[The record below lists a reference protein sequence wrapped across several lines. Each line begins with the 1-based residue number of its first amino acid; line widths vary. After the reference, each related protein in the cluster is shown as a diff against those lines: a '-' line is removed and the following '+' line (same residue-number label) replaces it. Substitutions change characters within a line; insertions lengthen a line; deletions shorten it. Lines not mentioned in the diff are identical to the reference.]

1 MPARTQPPRGLPPVE
16 VLVLRSFDPPS
27 QRWLSGH
34 RGVDL
39 TTEPGA
45 AVRSPA
51 AGIVAFAGT
60 IAGRNVLVVDHGTLR
75 STFEPVTS
83 DLSVGDAVMPGEVV
97 GRISTGTG
105 HCGAGNCLHWGVIL
119 GDDYLDPL
127 ALLGTL
133 RPRLLPLVGDPT

>member
-1 MPARTQPPRGLPPVE
+1 ME

-51 AGIVAFAGT
+51 AGVVTFAGT
-60 IAGRNVLVVDHGTLR
+60 IAGRDVLVVDHGILR

-83 DLSVGDAVMPGEVV
+83 DLPIGTPVMPGEVV
-97 GRISTGTG
+97 GQISTGTG
-105 HCGAGNCLHWGVIL
+105 HCGSGNCLHWGVIL